1 MTGAHQFNPTILR
14 EYDVRGI
21 VGQTLSTDDA
31 RALGA
36 AFGTRVVRDGGRSI
50 AVGYD
55 GRLTSPEL
63 EGALVDGLTSCG
75 LRVLRVRVGPTPM
88 LSFAIWHLQ
97 TDAGVMVTGSHN
109 PPDYNGFKMTLKG
122 DPFFGEEIQT
132 LARTAAAD
140 YVSGPGSVEEHDV
153 KAAYLARL
161 AEEYQPTGT
170 APTVAWDPGNGS
182 SGDITRQLCEMIPGH
197 HHLINATIDGTF
209 PNHHPDPTVAANL
222 VQLQATVRDNNCD
235 LGIAFDGD
243 GDRIG
248 VIDGRGRILWAD
260 QLMMLYAHDVLE
272 DLPGATIVSDV
283 KASQLLFD
291 EVARL
296 GGKPIMW
303 KTGHSLIRDKM
314 AETGSPLAGEL
325 SGHIFF
331 KDRYYGFD
339 DALYAAV
346 RLLSLLDRR
355 GRSLAELLD
364 GLPPVV
370 NTPELRF
377 PCSEARKFEVV
388 GEVRDRLATA
398 GADVNDIDGVRVR
411 NAHGWWLL
419 RASNTQDVLVA
430 RCESADQA
438 GLDTLTDQ
446 LLAQLK
452 ASGLEP
458 DLSAPAG
465 H

>member
-1 MTGAHQFNPTILR
+1 MAAHRFDPTTLR
-14 EYDVRGI
+14 EYDIRGI
-21 VGQTLSTDDA
+21 VGETLSA
-31 RALGA
+31 AGA
-36 AFGTRVVRDGGRSI
+36 HAIGSAFGSRVVREGGRSI

-55 GRLTSPEL
+55 GRVTSPEL
-63 EGALVDGLTSCG
+63 QAALVEGLVGCGLTVR
-75 LRVLRVRVGPTPM
+75 RVGVGPTPM
-88 LSFAIWHLQ
+88 LSFAIWHLE
-97 TDAGVMVTGSHN
+97 TDAGIMVTGSHN

-122 DPFFGEEIQT
+122 DPFFGEEIQK
-132 LARTAAAD
+132 LAKPAAAGD
-140 YVSGPGSVEEHDV
+140 YETGAGAVEEHDV
-153 KAAYLARL
+153 REPYVARL
-161 AEEYQPTGT
+161 AEELQSSGSV
-170 APTVAWDPGNGS
+170 PTVGWDPGNGAA
-182 SGDITRQLCEMIPGH
+182 GEITERLCAVIPGH

-209 PNHHPDPTVAANL
+209 PNHHPDPTVAKNL
-222 VQLQATVRDNNCD
+222 EQLQAVVSDKGCE

-248 VIDGRGRILWAD
+248 VIDGRGRILGAD
-260 QLMMLYAHDVLE
+260 QLMMLYARDVLE
-272 DLPGATIVSDV
+272 DQPGATIVSDV

-314 AETGSPLAGEL
+314 AECGSPLAGEL

-339 DALYAAV
+339 DALYAGV

-355 GRSLAELLD
+355 GCTLAALLD

-377 PCSEARKFEVV
+377 PCADERKFRIVE
-388 GEVRDRLATA
+388 EVRDRLAAA
-398 GADVNDIDGVRVR
+398 GADMNDIDGVRVR
-411 NAHGWWLL
+411 DQHGWWLL

-430 RCESADQA
+430 RCEASDQA
-438 GLDTLTDQ
+438 GLSALTEQ

-458 DLSAPAG
+458 DLPSF
-465 H
+465 